1 MKTALKQ
8 LDVQTAW
15 IGNVYELKSQTKT
28 LKFSSTETAGIPK
41 KKRGSLFSKFCHC
54 AWRHDKTRQ

>member
-15 IGNVYELKSQTKT
+15 IGNVCKLKSQTKT
-28 LKFSSTETAGIPK
+28 QKFSSTETAGIS
-41 KKRGSLFSKFCHC
+41 KKRIIIL
-54 AWRHDKTRQ
+54 

>member
-28 LKFSSTETAGIPK
+28 LKFSSTETAGIPQK
-41 KKRGSLFSKFCHC
+41 KGLLFSKFYHC